1 MIKILRLAEVKYVA
15 FRIAQKY
22 MGYNEPIPEFSSRYP
37 RILESC
43 LATPFQKFDKR
54 ELYRGLEN
62 KAAILF
68 YLLIKN
74 HPFQNGNKRIAMT
87 SLLVFLYKN
96 NRWLKVDDQELYNFA
111 VWVASSPPKAKTETV
126 QAIKNFV
133 KSYLVKISRS

>member
-1 MIKILRLAEVKYVA
+1 MIKSLRLAEVEYVA

-22 MGYNEPIPEFSSRYP
+22 MDYNEPIPKFSSRYP

-43 LATPFQKFDKR
+43 LATPFQKFSKR

-87 SLLVFLYKN
+87 SLHFILLV
-96 NRWLKVDDQELYNFA
+96 
-111 VWVASSPPKAKTETV
+111 
-126 QAIKNFV
+126 
-133 KSYLVKISRS
+133 

>member
-1 MIKILRLAEVKYVA
+1 MIKILRLAEVEYVA

-43 LATPFQKFDKR
+43 LATPFQKFDKK

-74 HPFQNGNKRIAMT
+74 HHFQNGNKRIAMT
-87 SLLVFLYKN
+87 SLMVFLYKN
-96 NRWLKVDDQELYNFA
+96 NKWLKVDDQELYNFA
-111 VWVASSPPKAKTETV
+111 VWVASSPSRAKEETV

-133 KSYLVKISRS
+133 KSYLVKIS